1 MCTAATRAR
10 TAKAEWA
17 RNWNARL
24 ITFQDRHATCD
35 WFNCGSRPDLFAIAA
50 LTKCRKCLD
59 LQPAAVRRVLRA
71 GGRAGEPQI
80 KAIKESRFFVP
91 PSLSPATL
99 NWRSQN
105 PSSAS
110 FAFAPSIPSLLASL
124 RHCASICCHL
134 FATLSS
140 PLLRPG
146 FDFHYPNNLCTFPLI
161 SYSFSPSIQD
171 HPHNTSTNISI
182 FILASDL
189 RYFSNL
195 VFIWVLSMC
204 YLFHFSVW
212 TLYVESLPSLFHESR
227 LNK

>member
-1 MCTAATRAR
+1 MSGFTARCPSRPARGRAR
-10 TAKAEWA
+10 ASHKS
-17 RNWNARL
+17 R
-24 ITFQDRHATCD
+24 QSKSHA
-35 WFNCGSRPDLFAIAA
+35 F
-50 LTKCRKCLD
+50 
-59 LQPAAVRRVLRA
+59 
-71 GGRAGEPQI
+71 
-80 KAIKESRFFVP
+80 
-91 PSLSPATL
+91 LSPHATL

-146 FDFHYPNNLCTFPLI
+146 FDFHYLNNLCTFPLI

-171 HPHNTSTNISI
+171 HPHSTSTNISI
-182 FILASDL
+182 FILASNL

-195 VFIWVLSMC
+195 VFIWGTLRSSE
-204 YLFHFSVW
+204 YL
-212 TLYVESLPSLFHESR
+212 LPPSHYM
-227 LNK
+227 